1 MAPAQLLVED
11 LMMQKY
17 GFSMTD
23 KGTTA
28 VPSDVGGF
36 YLASEV
42 DARIA
47 ELEKALK
54 AYFTFSEEL
63 SRLIDDDK
71 DVRALKLAM
80 AMAGHRPK
88 YRSDVDEAR
97 NALMER

>member
-1 MAPAQLLVED
+1 
-11 LMMQKY
+11 MMQKY

-47 ELEKALK
+47 EDNATQLRLCEEAQIAAGTIAQQGQRITDLERALRKCHAVLSGSAMSKA
-54 AYFTFSEEL
+54 E
-63 SRLIDDDK
+63 LID
-71 DVRALKLAM
+71 ALQSIKNC
-80 AMAGHRPK
+80 
-88 YRSDVDEAR
+88 E
-97 NALMER
+97 LMGR